1 MNHST
6 KKRKDR
12 IRRHKRVRAKIKG
25 TKEVPRVSVFRSAK
39 YVYAQVVDDQSHR
52 TTLSLSNLKTKA
64 VKTKDSNKTKN
75 SLQTGQLLGEELKK
89 KGISKIVFDR
99 GGFKYHGRVKALA
112 DGLREAGIKF

>member
-1 MNHST
+1 MNPK

-12 IRRHKRVRAKIKG
+12 IKRHKRVRAKIIG
-25 TKEVPRVSVFRSAK
+25 IKEVPRVSVFRSAS
-39 YVYAQVVDDQSHR
+39 YIYAQVVDDKSGK
-52 TTLSLSNLKTKA
+52 TFLSVNDIKLKDT
-64 VKTKDSNKTKN
+64 NKIKN

-89 KGISKIVFDR
+89 KGVTKIVFDR

>member
-1 MNHST
+1 MNNIK

-12 IRRHKRVRAKIKG
+12 IRRHKRVRAKIIG
-25 TKEVPRVSVFRSAK
+25 TKEIPRVAVFRSAK
-39 YVYAQVVDDQSHR
+39 YIYAQVVDDKLGRSSF
-52 TTLSLSNLKTKA
+52 SLNNIKTKA
-64 VKTKDSNKTKN
+64 KKDENKTKS

-89 KGISKIVFDR
+89 KGIDKIIFDR